1 MLNNKIFSIIGEI
14 LVLYMSLWCIHF
26 VSLFVHE
33 LGHAAGYI
41 LGTKDNN
48 WMIEIGLGKKIIETS
63 RFRINLFPTS
73 GDFYPKNEQYSS
85 KKEIILMLLGG
96 PIASLLSAVIL
107 VIIKFTVKIE
117 ASAFLSLTALNFLLN
132 YALVNNLILFITSSL
147 PFKKSIL
154 PMRGYVSDAYKI
166 RKLLSE

>member
-1 MLNNKIFSIIGEI
+1 
-14 LVLYMSLWCIHF
+14 
-26 VSLFVHE
+26 
-33 LGHAAGYI
+33 
-41 LGTKDNN
+41 
-48 WMIEIGLGKKIIETS
+48 
-63 RFRINLFPTS
+63 
-73 GDFYPKNEQYSS
+73 
-85 KKEIILMLLGG
+85 MLLGG

-147 PFKKSIL
+147 PFKSIL